1 MKTIKSILKTALV
14 LALMAGMGH
23 GGHRLA
29 AQQISHYTQALL
41 NPYLYNPAVAGT
53 NNYFQMRIANRLQ
66 WIGIDD
72 APVTFNVSCYG
83 PFAKRD
89 MGWGAYIT
97 SDNTG
102 PTGKLSVMG
111 SYAYNLQINKDF
123 RLSGGLALG
132 MMQYRL
138 DLGSNPAGELPYD
151 PDDPAI
157 LDAAKSKF
165 TPDASI
171 GLYLWNA
178 SFNVGFAIHQLFGQK
193 LAFYPEMVGTNRK
206 TRSVLKQHYMLSG
219 GYWVPLNKKWDLET
233 SLITRLMFGAP
244 IEVEANAKLSYRERN
259 YEVWG
264 GLSIRWRDAV
274 SLLMGT
280 TVKKKYIIGYSFDW
294 SVMGISRYNAGSH
307 EIMVGYLFDKL
318 K

>member
-1 MKTIKSILKTALV
+1 MKKTSNILKAAIVLV
-14 LALMAGMGH
+14 LVAGFGL
-23 GGHRLA
+23 GQKSQ
-29 AQQISHYTQALL
+29 AQQISHYTQTLL
-41 NPYLYNPAVAGT
+41 NPYIYNPAVAGT

-66 WIGIDD
+66 WIGIND

-102 PTGKLSVMG
+102 PTSKLSVMG
-111 SYAYNLQINKDF
+111 SYAYNMQLTKDL
-123 RLSGGLALG
+123 RISGGIALG

-138 DLGSNPAGELPYD
+138 DLGSNPAGELDYD

-157 LDAAKSKF
+157 PSSAKSNF
-165 TPDASI
+165 LPDASI
-171 GLYLWNA
+171 GFYLWNA
-178 SFNVGFAIHQLFGQK
+178 SFNVGFAIHQLFAERVK
-193 LAFYPEMVGTNRK
+193 FYPEMIGKNRK
-206 TRSVLKQHYMLSG
+206 TRSVLKHHYMLSA
-219 GYWVPLNKKWDLET
+219 GYWMPLNKRLDLEL
-233 SLITRLMFGAP
+233 SLVTRYMIGAP
-244 IEVEANAKLSYRERN
+244 IELEANAKLAYRQTT

-264 GLSIRWRDAV
+264 GLSVRYRDAV
-274 SLLMGT
+274 SVLLGAT
-280 TVKKKYIIGYSFDW
+280 IKKKYVIGYSFDW

-307 EIMVGYLFDKL
+307 EIMIGYLFDKL